1 MSVSGAGSVLAN
13 AFALSIPG
21 TFVTIIEPGEKPSAR
36 FQSVGSIG
44 LPAMLRGIPS
54 TLKSTRRPVCVDAS
68 LVVKKSLG
76 NGSMHAAGSIGSQP
90 VWVGEV
96 AAVAGAAAAR
106 AANAARSRARVLMVT
121 WGAFV

>member
-44 LPAMLRGIPS
+44 LPAMFRGIPS
-54 TLKSTRRPVCVDAS
+54 TVKSTRRPVVVDVS
-68 LVVKKSLG
+68 VIVKKSLG
-76 NGSMHAAGSIGSQP
+76 NGSMHAAWSMGSQP
-90 VWVGEV
+90 VCVGDV
-96 AAVAGAAAAR
+96 AAAAGAAAA
-106 AANAARSRARVLMVT
+106 
-121 WGAFV
+121 